1 MKPYTDGFTAQVLA
15 ACGAKEGTQAG
26 SRSVSRK
33 FRNRGFVAS
42 CSSVARRAKWPPR
55 PPAIALRSGSHGRSG
70 C

>member
-1 MKPYTDGFTAQVLA
+1 MKPYTDEFRARFWRPAMPRRGHRR
-15 ACGAKEGTQAG
+15 
-26 SRSVSRK
+26 SRYVSK